1 MTNPWQEL
9 RSSDESYILEMDR
22 EAIRRHNDSVSD
34 AKKKVIVASIPEP
47 FIGNP
52 KSARLVL
59 LGLNPGHSPE
69 DEKSHRNP
77 EFQNAMF
84 LNLRQKLEEYPFYPL
99 NPKPAFRESGAAK
112 WWLKRTCK
120 LQIESGLDDQMF
132 AERLLVIEWF
142 PYHSQRSGLAPKRVC
157 ASQEYSF
164 QLARQMLQEKK
175 LVVRMRSEK
184 HWTEAHRQFGELP
197 SLKNP
202 QCGHVTRGNT
212 EERLFE
218 KIVKAL
224 KGTDN

>member
-1 MTNPWQEL
+1 
-9 RSSDESYILEMDR
+9 MDR

-52 KSARLVL
+52 KSARVVL

-69 DEKSHRNP
+69 DEKSQRNL

-84 LNLRQKLEEYPFYPL
+84 SNLQHKLEEYPFYPL
-99 NPKPAFRESGAAK
+99 NPAFKETGAGK
-112 WWLKRTCK
+112 WWSLRTRK

-142 PYHSQRSGLAPKRVC
+142 PYHSQRSGLAPKRLC
-157 ASQEYSF
+157 PSQEYSF
-164 QLARQMLQEKK
+164 QLARQMLLEKK

-202 QCGHVTRGNT
+202 QCGHISSGNT
-212 EERLFE
+212 EGSLFC

-224 KGTDN
+224 KENA